1 MGLLSWLM
9 KEKPRVPSVLPVPPV
24 PPVKVALAP
33 PRTLTHNTVKPDNTP
48 LHLKR
53 GWTRRGNFYQG
64 FYRTKYG
71 AWQGVIG
78 RRGDKFK
85 VYIFSPPTEQISKH
99 PRWPCF
105 HEEAGGRWRID
116 LAVNPHDGDVGAI
129 IFYVE
134 KVIVDSF
141 RL

>member
-9 KEKPRVPSVLPVPPV
+9 KEKPRVPPVALV

-53 GWTRRGNFYQG
+53 GWTRRGNHYQG
-64 FYRTKYG
+64 FYRTRYG
-71 AWQGVIG
+71 AWRGEIE

-85 VYIFSPPTEQISKH
+85 VQIIKPPTEQIRKH

-105 HEEAGGRWRID
+105 HEETGGRWRID
-116 LAVNPHDGDVGAI
+116 LAVNPKDGDVGAI

>member
-1 MGLLSWLM
+1 MGLLSWLL
-9 KEKPRVPSVLPVPPV
+9 KEKPRVAPVPLV
-24 PPVKVALAP
+24 PPVKVVLAP

-48 LHLKR
+48 LQLKR
-53 GWTRRGNFYQG
+53 GWTRRGNLYQG
-64 FYRTKYG
+64 FYRTRHG
-71 AWQGVIG
+71 AWQGLIE

-85 VYIFSPPTEQISKH
+85 VQIFKPPTEQIRKH

-105 HEEAGGRWRID
+105 HEETGGRWRID
-116 LAVNPHDGDVGAI
+116 LAVNPKDGDVGAI

>member
-9 KEKPRVPSVLPVPPV
+9 KEKPRVPPVPLV
-24 PPVKVALAP
+24 LPVKVALAP
-33 PRTLTHNTVKPDNTP
+33 PRTLTHNTIKPDNTP

-53 GWTRRGNFYQG
+53 GWTRRGNHYQG
-64 FYRTKYG
+64 FYRTRYG
-71 AWQGVIG
+71 AWQGVIE
-78 RRGDKFK
+78 RRGDRFK
-85 VYIFSPPTEQISKH
+85 VHIFKPPTEQIRKH

-105 HEEAGGRWRID
+105 HEETGGRWRID
-116 LAVNPHDGDVGAI
+116 LAVNPKDGDVGAI